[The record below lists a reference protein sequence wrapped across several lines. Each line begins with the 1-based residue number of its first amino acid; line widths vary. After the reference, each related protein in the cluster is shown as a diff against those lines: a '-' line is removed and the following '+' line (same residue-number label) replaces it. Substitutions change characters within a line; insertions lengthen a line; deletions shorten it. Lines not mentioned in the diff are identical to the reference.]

1 MAANWYSIMTK
12 YFLLIFAF
20 IYLFFS
26 SGEVFAAEKQIVSLK
41 VPYTSEIPNGSWIK
55 PWNNACEEAS
65 IVMIKG
71 YYFGYE
77 ATTKQIAMADMKPLF
92 KIEDKIFG
100 SNADTDAARTAKLIN
115 DYTDFSAKVKTN
127 PTLEEMQ
134 NELNEGRPI
143 IAMLNM
149 KNIVNKYHRF
159 RAGGSYYHVFVIIG
173 YDDNTQEFITNDN
186 GNSTTGAGYRFR
198 YDDIMNNL
206 HDFNHA
212 TKRADGPP
220 RVLFT
225 DSRVLFKTK
234 NNPDVYLIKHD
245 IKYHITSSDAFKK
258 RGFKWNKIRIVE
270 QKRLDSLKTGDPIS
284 A

>member
-1 MAANWYSIMTK
+1 MIK
-12 YFLLIFAF
+12 KIVFLSFFVSL
-20 IYLFFS
+20 LFTNS
-26 SGEVFAAEKQIVSLK
+26 DVLAEENKVISLK
-41 VPYTSEIPNGSWIK
+41 VPFTSEIPNGSWVK

-65 IVMIKG
+65 IVMVKG

-77 ATTKQIAMADMKPLF
+77 ATTKKIAMADMSPLF

-127 PTLEEMQ
+127 PTLEEIQ
-134 NELNEGRPI
+134 NELDEGRPI

-173 YDDNTQEFITNDN
+173 YDENTQEFITNDN
-186 GNSTTGAGYRFR
+186 GNEHSGAGYRFK
-198 YDDIMNNL
+198 YNDIMKNL
-206 HDFNHA
+206 HDFNHT

-225 DSRVLFKTK
+225 DSKVLFKVSGS
-234 NNPDVYLIKHD
+234 PMVYLIKHD
-245 IKYHITSSDAFKK
+245 TKYHITSSAVFKAK
-258 RGFKWNKIRIVE
+258 GYKWNKIRVVE

>member
-1 MAANWYSIMTK
+1 MTK
-12 YFLLIFAF
+12 YFLLIFTF
-20 IYLFFS
+20 VSLLFTNN
-26 SGEVFAAEKQIVSLK
+26 EVLAAEKQIVLLK
-41 VPYTSEIPNGSWIK
+41 VPYTSEIPNGSWTK

-65 IVMIKG
+65 IVMVKG

-77 ATTKQIAMADMKPLF
+77 ATTKQIAMADMSPLF

-100 SNADTDAARTAKLIN
+100 SNADTDATRTAKLIN
-115 DYTDFSAKVKTN
+115 EYTDFSAKVKIN
-127 PTLEEMQ
+127 PTLEEIK

-149 KNIVNKYHRF
+149 KKIVNKYHRF

-173 YDDNTQEFITNDN
+173 YDENTQEFITNDN
-186 GNSTTGAGYRFR
+186 GNSLTGAGYRFN
-198 YDDIMNNL
+198 YNDIMTNL
-206 HDFNHA
+206 HDFNHI

-220 RVLFT
+220 TVLFT
-225 DSRVLFKTK
+225 DSKVLFKAADS
-234 NNPDVYLIKHD
+234 PMVYLIKHD
-245 IKYHITSSDAFKK
+245 IKYHITSSAVFKIK
-258 RGFKWNKIRIVE
+258 GFKWNKIRIVE

>member
-1 MAANWYSIMTK
+1 MTK
-12 YFLLIFAF
+12 YFLL
-20 IYLFFS
+20 LFTFVS
-26 SGEVFAAEKQIVSLK
+26 LLFTNGEVLAAEEQVVLLK
-41 VPYTSEIPNGSWIK
+41 VPYTSEIPNGSWTK

-65 IVMIKG
+65 VVMVKG

-77 ATTKQIAMADMKPLF
+77 TITKKIAMSDMSPLF

-100 SNADTDAARTAKLIN
+100 GNADTDAARTAKLIN
-115 DYTDFSAKVKTN
+115 EYTDFSAKVKTK
-127 PTLEEMQ
+127 PTLEEIK

-186 GNSTTGAGYRFR
+186 GNATNGAGYRFK
-198 YDDIMNNL
+198 YDDIMKNL
-206 HDFNHA
+206 HDFNHN

-225 DSRVLFKTK
+225 DSRVLFKAK
-234 NNPDVYLIKHD
+234 GNPMVYLIKHD
-245 IKYHITSSDAFKK
+245 TKYHITSSAVFKAK
-258 RGFKWNKIRIVE
+258 GYKWKKIRVVE
-270 QKRLDSLKTGDPIS
+270 QKRLDNLKTGDPIS

>member
-1 MAANWYSIMTK
+1 MTK
-12 YFLLIFAF
+12 FFLL
-20 IYLFFS
+20 LFTFVS
-26 SGEVFAAEKQIVSLK
+26 LLFTNSEVLAAEKPGVLLK
-41 VPYTSEIPNGSWIK
+41 VPYTSEIPNGSWTK

-65 IVMIKG
+65 IVMVKG

-77 ATTKQIAMADMKPLF
+77 ATTKKIAMADMSPLF

-115 DYTDFSAKVKTN
+115 EYTDFSAKVKTK
-127 PTLEEMQ
+127 PTLEEIK

-149 KNIVNKYHRF
+149 KNIINKYHRF

-186 GNSTTGAGYRFR
+186 GNATTGAGYRFK
-198 YDDIMNNL
+198 YDDIMKNL
-206 HDFNHA
+206 HDFNHT

-225 DSRVLFKTK
+225 DSRVLFKAK
-234 NNPDVYLIKHD
+234 GNPMVYLIKHD
-245 IKYHITSSDAFKK
+245 IKYHITSSNVFKAK
-258 RGFKWNKIRIVE
+258 GYKWNKIRIVE
-270 QKRLDSLKTGDPIS
+270 QKRLDNLKTGDPIS